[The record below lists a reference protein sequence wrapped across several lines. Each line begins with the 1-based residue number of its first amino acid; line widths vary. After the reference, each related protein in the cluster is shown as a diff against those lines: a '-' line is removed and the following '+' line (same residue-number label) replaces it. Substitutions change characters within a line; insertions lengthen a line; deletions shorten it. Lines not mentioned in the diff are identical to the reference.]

1 MGDLIIFLIWFN
13 YKLGIIFKKGISSFF
28 KLKKKASHDCLE
40 KIKIIKLKKSWKL
53 YTIKSRTINIKFFMI
68 KLYSIIRLSSQFI
81 YKSVDILVIWDWKFK
96 SLEIHLKRLKTTPSI
111 LKRSNKCQTLKQKV
125 IAIWWSNIDL
135 LTVSCVPWT
144 FIN

>member
-1 MGDLIIFLIWFN
+1 MGDYILNLIQLQIRN
-13 YKLGIIFKKGISSFF
+13 NIFKKSISFLS
-28 KLKKKASHDCLE
+28 LKKKASHDCLE

-96 SLEIHLKRLKTTPSI
+96 SLEIHLKRLKTTTSM
-111 LKRSNKCQTLKQKV
+111 LKQSNKCQTLKQEV

-135 LTVSCVPWT
+135 LTESCVPWT

>member
-53 YTIKSRTINIKFFMI
+53 YTIKIKTINNKIVHDQIIFNNKI
-68 KLYSIIRLSSQFI
+68 IVSIYL
-81 YKSVDILVIWDWKFK
+81 
-96 SLEIHLKRLKTTPSI
+96 
-111 LKRSNKCQTLKQKV
+111 
-125 IAIWWSNIDL
+125 
-135 LTVSCVPWT
+135 
-144 FIN
+144 